1 MHSGNT
7 NLCAEEKTYKST
19 IFSTHTH
26 THPHTR
32 THTVTILYDLALLSI
47 E

>member
-26 THPHTR
+26 TR